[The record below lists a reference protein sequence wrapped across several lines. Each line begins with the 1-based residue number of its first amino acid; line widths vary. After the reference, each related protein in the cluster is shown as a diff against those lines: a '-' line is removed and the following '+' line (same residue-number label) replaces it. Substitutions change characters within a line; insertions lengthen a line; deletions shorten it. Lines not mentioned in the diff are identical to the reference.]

1 MRQRDIVL
9 VRQIFF
15 AWLFSLFNIIT
26 REKNKNRRTGKNTK
40 IRGLAAAIGELG
52 NNAFDHNFNFNQ
64 TFERGVYFEPQFL
77 GSYTVIVNFRKI
89 PRAARQR
96 LEVRA

>member
-1 MRQRDIVL
+1 M
-9 VRQIFF
+9 
-15 AWLFSLFNIIT
+15 
-26 REKNKNRRTGKNTK
+26 K

-77 GSYTVIVNFRKI
+77 GSYTVIANFRKI